1 MREQKLLMLK
11 NLMITLSRWITGI
24 VFVFSGFVKGVDP
37 MGSAIKFT
45 DYFTAF
51 RLDFMIPLAE
61 ELALLLILAE
71 FLAGAALLLG
81 FRIREASWGALIFMI
96 FFLPFTLY
104 LAIFNPVSDCGCFGD
119 ALVLTNWETF
129 YKNCIISIPVVM
141 AFFTRKEK
149 PPSIPLWKEALLLAA
164 SLALIL
170 YVSLYGITHMPL
182 IDFRPYHI
190 GSNIPEKMKIPE
202 GAPTDEYE
210 TILVYEKDGK
220 QQEFTLDN
228 YPWQDTTWTWVETR
242 SVLVSEGY
250 QPAIDDFMVTDR
262 NGNDVTGDILS
273 EPGFVF
279 LLISYDL
286 EKARES
292 SLIRADSLSWQALA
306 GGMQFYGLTASPE
319 IVIESKKEKLGLS
332 YPFLL
337 ADETLLKTIV
347 RSNPCL
353 IVLKEGTIVNKWSA
367 RDIPSRTQ
375 GSGLLLAESLNTL
388 RKSDNRWWVFS
399 VFAGLLLFSIFI
411 KILPD
416 KMTGP

>member
-1 MREQKLLMLK
+1 MRGRKLLMLK
-11 NLMITLSRWITGI
+11 NLMITLSRWITGF
-24 VFVFSGFVKGVDP
+24 VFIFSGFVKGVDP

-71 FLAGAALLLG
+71 YMVGAALLLG

-96 FFLPFTLY
+96 FFLPLTLY

-141 AFFTRKEK
+141 AFLTRKEK
-149 PPSIPLWKEALLLAA
+149 PLSIPLWKEALLLAA

-170 YVSLYGITHMPL
+170 YVSLYGLTHMPL

-250 QPAIDDFMVTDR
+250 KPPIDDFMVTDR
-262 NGNDVTGDILS
+262 NGNDVTRDILS
-273 EPGFVF
+273 DPGFVF

-292 SLIRADSLSWQALA
+292 SLIRADSLSWHASA
-306 GGMQFYGLTASPE
+306 GGMRFYGLTASPE
-319 IVIESKKEKLGLS
+319 MVIESKQEKLGLS

-353 IVLKEGTIVNKWSA
+353 ILLKEGTVVNKWSA
-367 RDIPSRTQ
+367 RDVPSRAP
-375 GSGLLLAESLNTL
+375 GSVLLLAESLNTL
-388 RKSDNRWWVFS
+388 RKSGDRWWAFS

-416 KMTGP
+416 KMTGS